1 MRKRKIVYLLD
12 YITFWNNKGDYG
24 KERVR
29 RMRERKRKR
38 FEKWHQ
44 RKQRRGYFY
53 DKSRGCMM
61 QVCEYQPSFNY
72 TSYCEYPCNGD
83 C

>member
-38 FEKWHQ
+38 FEKWFE
-44 RKQRRGYFY
+44 RKKRRRYEPWWQDG
-53 DKSRGCMM
+53 KMV
-61 QVCEYQPSFNY
+61 QWCEYPEGSI
-72 TSYCEYPCNGD
+72 CEWPCNGD

>member
-1 MRKRKIVYLLD
+1 MRKRKNIYRQD
-12 YITFWNNKGDYG
+12 YITFWKAKGQYG
-24 KERVR
+24 ETRIS

-38 FEKWHQ
+38 FEAWYQ

-53 DKSRGCMM
+53 DRTRGCMM
-61 QVCEYQPSFNY
+61 QVCNYQPNY
-72 TSYCEYPCNGD
+72 ISTSYCEYPCNGD